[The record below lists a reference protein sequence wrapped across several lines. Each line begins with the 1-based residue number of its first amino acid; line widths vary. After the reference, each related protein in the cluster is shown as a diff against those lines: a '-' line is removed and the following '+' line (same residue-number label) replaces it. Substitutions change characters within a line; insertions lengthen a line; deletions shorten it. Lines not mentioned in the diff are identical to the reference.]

1 MYIKNFNDISKEDVN
16 LVGGKAS
23 SLGEMTKIGIPVP
36 TGFVITTAAK
46 GQINKEEILK
56 AFDLLK
62 TKKVS
67 VRSSAV
73 AEDSQK
79 ASWAGQL
86 ETYLNVSREDL
97 ISKIKE
103 CWNSVKSDRVLSY
116 AGRQNLSEEQLAMAV
131 IIQKMID
138 SKASGVMFTANPVS
152 QNKNEMMI
160 ESVLGLGE
168 ALVQGSVTPDNFIVD
183 KESLEIKSKDLQ
195 NDKQTISDENV
206 KKLTKIGKRIED
218 HYGSPQDIEWAIDE
232 QNKIWI
238 LQSRPITT
246 L

>member
-1 MYIKNFNDISKEDVN
+1 MEDIN
-16 LVGGKAS
+16 LVGGKAA
-23 SLGEMTKIGIPVP
+23 SLGEMTKIGITVP

-56 AFDLLK
+56 AFDLLN

-97 ISKIKE
+97 ISKIKD
-103 CWNSVKSDRVLSY
+103 CWNSIKSERALNY
-116 AGRQNLSEEQLAMAV
+116 AARQNLSESQLLMAV
-131 IIQKMID
+131 IVQKMKN
-138 SKASGVMFTANPVS
+138 SKAAGVMFTANPVTN
-152 QNKNEMMI
+152 NKNEIMI
-160 ESVLGLGE
+160 ESILGLGE
-168 ALVQGSVTPDNFIVD
+168 VLVQGSVTPDNFIVD
-183 KESLEIKSKDLQ
+183 KDSLEIKNKDLQ
-195 NDKQTISDENV
+195 RISKQSISDENI
-206 KKLTKIGKRIED
+206 KKLTELGKKIED
-218 HYGSPQDIEWAIDE
+218 YYGSPQDIEWAIDE